1 MSNNKVKYGLKN
13 VYYAVATIDEDNKAT
28 YGNPKKWPGA
38 VSLSLDAQGDT
49 TKFRADNMNYWI
61 GQSNNGYE
69 GDFESALIPDSFRQ
83 DVLGDI
89 VDGDGATY
97 EDADAKTVYF
107 ALLFQFEGDVKARR
121 HVMYKCSATRPSVSG
136 STTDENIE
144 PQTETLTV
152 TADAIYVT
160 AVDKNVTK
168 AYVDETDTA
177 YANWFSA
184 VHQPTASPVITT

>member
-144 PQTETLTV
+144 PQTETLTI
-152 TADAIYVT
+152 TADSIYVT

-168 AYVDETDTA
+168 AYADETDTA
-177 YANWFSA
+177 YTNWFSA

>member
-38 VSLSLDAQGDT
+38 VNLSLDAQGDT

-144 PQTETLTV
+144 PQTETLTI
-152 TADAIYVT
+152 TADSIYVT

-168 AYVDETDTA
+168 AYADETDSA
-177 YANWFSA
+177 YTNWFSA

>member
-28 YGNPKKWPGA
+28 YGSPKKWPGA

-107 ALLFQFEGDVKARR
+107 ALLFQFEGDANAIR
-121 HVMYKCSATRPSVSG
+121 HVLYNCKATRPTLASE
-136 STTDENIE
+136 TTDTSIE
-144 PQTETLTV
+144 PVTETMSITAIARTMTV
-152 TADAIYVT
+152 GQAQIPIV
-160 AVDKNVTK
+160 K
-168 AYVDETDTA
+168 AKCEPSDTA
-177 YANWFSA
+177 YNSFF
-184 VHQPTASPVITT
+184 TTVQVPGA